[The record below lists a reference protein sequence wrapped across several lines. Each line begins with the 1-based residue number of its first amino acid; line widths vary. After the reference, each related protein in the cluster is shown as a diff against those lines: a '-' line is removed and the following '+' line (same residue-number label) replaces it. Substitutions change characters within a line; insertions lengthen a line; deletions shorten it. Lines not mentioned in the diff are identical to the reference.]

1 MQSHWNFIF
10 LYVSTFLKI
19 KCWRRTHLVTVGK
32 RSCFHL
38 KYMTLLAQRR
48 LQNVP
53 MVAKMTGYNRKLTSP
68 NEKVSTVWQWYDQI
82 VEMLIWYMWNLQIYR
97 ICGLQKG
104 PLPVSHLIWSSLNWC
119 LSVKKKGRFLLIKC
133 KCTVRLLWDNM
144 AGGEINSCMLDCV
157 FPLHI
162 ESRWQNDL
170 LCSRSEQRCMTL
182 SVLLSRL
189 CCRPRGRR
197 EEKEGRLVVCSSCN

>member
-119 LSVKKKGRFLLIKC
+119 LSVKKKEDFCWSSVSVPLDCCETTWPGGKSTAVCWTVFSLYILNLAGRTTSF
-133 KCTVRLLWDNM
+133 VRALSSAVWHSLCFS
-144 AGGEINSCMLDCV
+144 AGSAAGQGGGE
-157 FPLHI
+157 
-162 ESRWQNDL
+162 RK
-170 LCSRSEQRCMTL
+170 R
-182 SVLLSRL
+182 
-189 CCRPRGRR
+189 RGD
-197 EEKEGRLVVCSSCN
+197 